1 MKAPQR
7 RGCPLKY
14 DKYADVLLEDELY
27 SAACIVD
34 ANIAAETLDPDDK
47 ALHRR
52 IRMSFNK
59 IRHAREF
66 PETGDGLVRRRGQ
79 RPTIAFKGRRWI
91 DAVDYRTFFSGP
103 RPGKQRKTMH
113 MRKSPEEGKG

>member
-1 MKAPQR
+1 MKHPKRYKMKSPER

-14 DKYADVLLEDELY
+14 AYVANVLLEDELY

-34 ANIAAETLDPDDK
+34 TAIQAGILDPDNK
-47 ALHRR
+47 GLQRR

-79 RPTIAFKGRRWI
+79 RPTCGFYGRRWM

-103 RPGKQRKTMH
+103 Q
-113 MRKSPEEGKG
+113 